1 MAGGR
6 SAGSRQP
13 EPRDRSGSAGGCGR
27 AKRRRLHRNDRQPAK
42 SSARFRSPSRTWNFR
57 RKISARLRPVRARHW
72 GGFSGGN
79 RGQLRGGN
87 SGGLARQ
94 NRKTFVSSALID
106 RRYRLFRR
114 QPGVLLPPVGEGIV
128 AAAKNIALGS
138 RNVRDADWIGRAGTQ
153 IAFPVAGVLPEAP
166 ITPGGARRWLVMI
179 VRDPEPAVSE
189 NGFIG
194 STHAGSVHDRAQP
207 IFAAVNTWIF
217 SGSLFNALDEARG
230 LIDPHGAAGIMAVSF
245 KIEDKKETA
254 RLNAGPTPVGGDN

>member
-27 AKRRRLHRNDRQPAK
+27 TKRRRLYWNDWQPAK
-42 SSARFRSPSRTWNFR
+42 SSACFRSPSGTRNLR
-57 RKISARLRPVRARHW
+57 GKISARLRPVRARHW

-79 RGQLRGGN
+79 RCQLRGGN

-94 NRKTFVSSALID
+94 NRKTFVPSRVVD

-166 ITPGGARRWLVMI
+166 VSPGRARRWLIMI

-189 NGFIG
+189 NGFIR
-194 STHAGSVHDRAQP
+194 SAHSGSVHHRAQP
-207 IFAAVNTWIF
+207 ILTAVNAWVF
-217 SGSLFNALDEARG
+217 PGPLFNAL
-230 LIDPHGAAGIMAVSF
+230 
-245 KIEDKKETA
+245 
-254 RLNAGPTPVGGDN
+254 